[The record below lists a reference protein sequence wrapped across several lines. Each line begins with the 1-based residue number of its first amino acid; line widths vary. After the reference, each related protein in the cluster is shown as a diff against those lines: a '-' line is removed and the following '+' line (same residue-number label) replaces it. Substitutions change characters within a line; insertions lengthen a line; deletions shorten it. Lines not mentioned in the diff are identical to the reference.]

1 MFGFTGRLLYV
12 DLSSNSSSIINL
24 EEKVARSYLGGSGL
38 GAYLLSTMDWSIDP
52 LDPRSRLAFV
62 TGPLTGTPAPLCSRY
77 SVCARSPLTSIWGE
91 AHASGFWGPEL
102 KSAGLDGIVIEGRA
116 PQPVYLL
123 IQDDAVVIRDAG
135 HLWGKD
141 TYATEDSLRQE
152 PGS

>member
-1 MFGFTGRLLYV
+1 MFGFTGRLLSV
-12 DLSSNSSSIINL
+12 DLSSGSSSIINL

-38 GAYLLSTMDWSIDP
+38 GAYLLSNMDWSVDP

-102 KSAGLDGIVIEGRA
+102 KSAGLDGIIIEG
-116 PQPVYLL
+116 
-123 IQDDAVVIRDAG
+123 
-135 HLWGKD
+135 K
-141 TYATEDSLRQE
+141 
-152 PGS
+152 